1 MLSLPSKPWKKVK
14 LEDEGEGRYAI
25 TILSRLRSRAAFEK
39 FVRDDLGSCLGAEDT
54 LSDPRWKTGSV
65 TLRTRHLKSFKR
77 KLIYA
82 NIVIETD

>member
-14 LEDEGEGRYAI
+14 LDDEGEGRYAI
-25 TILSRLRSRAAFEK
+25 TILSPMQDQAAFEK
-39 FVRDDLGSCLGAEDT
+39 FVQEELRSCLGVDDT
-54 LSDPRWKTGSV
+54 LSEPRWKTRSV
-65 TLRTRHLKSFKR
+65 TLATRNLKSFNR